1 MHQKLISQ
9 IRLNNILF
17 FSQKNSNVR
26 GLFYLFHKDF
36 ILCTSLKVTTMK
48 TLQGKFVQQQQQ
60 QHQHWKEI
68 RGRDIISRYILIL
81 QTSTLM
87 NGVCLP
93 VCGVIILGWL
103 LALFVSRFTPLHQM
117 NCNSLFVPPFITET
131 FYLHQRLS
139 LTQTS
144 LMDNNAVDIQSL
156 EYRDETVGSSMK

>member
-1 MHQKLISQ
+1 
-9 IRLNNILF
+9 
-17 FSQKNSNVR
+17 
-26 GLFYLFHKDF
+26 
-36 ILCTSLKVTTMK
+36 MK
-48 TLQGKFVQQQQQ
+48 TLQGEFVLRITTTASTSVGDKRQRYDI
-60 QHQHWKEI
+60 KMYSYSPDLN
-68 RGRDIISRYILIL
+68 RDEWC
-81 QTSTLM
+81 
-87 NGVCLP
+87 VCLS

-156 EYRDETVGSSMK
+156 EYRDEIVGASIK